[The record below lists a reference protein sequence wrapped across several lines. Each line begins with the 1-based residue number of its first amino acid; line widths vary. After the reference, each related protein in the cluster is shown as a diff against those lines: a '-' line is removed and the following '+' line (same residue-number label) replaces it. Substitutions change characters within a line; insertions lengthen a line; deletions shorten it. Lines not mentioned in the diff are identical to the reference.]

1 MATAIAGAIAIN
13 GSPKAPLNFASNTTE
28 PVANTIIIKV
38 PISSA
43 KKIFV
48 FLSNLSL
55 SSSCNFCNNFLYP
68 FFYFISYLSNF
79 FYRFFFW
86 VF

>member
-13 GSPKAPLNFASNTTE
+13 GSPKAPLNFASNTTK
-28 PVANTIIIKV
+28 PVANTITINV

-48 FLSNLSL
+48 FCL
-55 SSSCNFCNNFLYP
+55 
-68 FFYFISYLSNF
+68 IYL
-79 FYRFFFW
+79 
-86 VF
+86 